1 MKRKKDRWKAQLRT
15 ELRIWWQ
22 MRRNSLGA
30 GKPLLTELKTSSTT
44 FHGPEACT
52 KLLMKKEEGLEE
64 GILYTDHGLDVK

>member
-1 MKRKKDRWKAQLRT
+1 
-15 ELRIWWQ
+15 

-30 GKPLLTELKTSSTT
+30 GKPLLTELKTSSTK